1 MLFVWLGEKRK
12 PEDGKQVSIR
22 KSGFLGVSSERRIP
36 GIPAGKD
43 CATKSRQPCAL
54 ESVEFRIEGCQD
66 RLPPALLEALFA
78 LFHMI
83 DVQDLTKQYAG
94 RTAVDRLTFQVE
106 PGQIV
111 GFLGPNGAGKSTT
124 MRILSGYMPP
134 TSGRATVNGHDV
146 FHESIEVRRSIGYMP
161 EMAPLY
167 TDMRVKEYLRFRAE
181 LKGLSGRVMRQRVGE
196 VMDLCTIADV
206 RRRLIG
212 HLSKGFRQRVALA
225 DALLHKPPLLILD
238 EPTNGL
244 DPVQIRQVRDL
255 LRSLKPAHTILLS
268 THILQEVEAV
278 CDRVLMIHHGRIL
291 ANDTPDQLTR
301 GLRAASVVQVELQSK
316 ASDLLAQ
323 LEALPNVRK
332 ANLESEDDGW
342 KVITLR
348 VEARQDVREAV
359 MELAMKQ
366 NWKVRELHRQLPS
379 LEDVFVE
386 LSASDRAK

>member
-1 MLFVWLGEKRK
+1 
-12 PEDGKQVSIR
+12 
-22 KSGFLGVSSERRIP
+22 
-36 GIPAGKD
+36 
-43 CATKSRQPCAL
+43 
-54 ESVEFRIEGCQD
+54 
-66 RLPPALLEALFA
+66 
-78 LFHMI
+78 MI

-146 FHESIEVRRSIGYMP
+146 FHESIAVRKSIGYMP

-167 TDMRVKEYLRFRAE
+167 TDMKVKEYLRFRAE
-181 LKGLSGRVMRQRVGE
+181 LKGLSGREMRQRVGE
-196 VMDLCTIADV
+196 VMELCTITDV

-291 ANDTPDQLTR
+291 ANDTPDRLTR
-301 GLRAASVVQVELQSK
+301 GLRAASVVQVELR
-316 ASDLLAQ
+316 AGGDDVLAKI
-323 LEALPNVRK
+323 EALPNVRK
-332 ANLESEDDGW
+332 AAQDGEEDGW
-342 KVITLR
+342 RLISVR
-348 VEARQDVREAV
+348 VEANQDVREPL
-359 MELAMKQ
+359 MDLALKQ
-366 NWKVRELHRQLPS
+366 SWKIRELHRQLPS
-379 LEDVFVE
+379 LEDVFIE
-386 LSASDRAK
+386 LSAAD

>member
-1 MLFVWLGEKRK
+1 MIKVQNLA
-12 PEDGKQVSIR
+12 
-22 KSGFLGVSSERRIP
+22 KSFGQKKAVDGVSF
-36 GIPAGKD
+36 
-43 CATKSRQPCAL
+43 
-54 ESVEFRIEGCQD
+54 SVERGEV
-66 RLPPALLEALFA
+66 L
-78 LFHMI
+78 
-83 DVQDLTKQYAG
+83 
-94 RTAVDRLTFQVE
+94 
-106 PGQIV
+106 

-124 MRILSGYMPP
+124 MRILSGFMPP

-146 FHESIEVRRSIGYMP
+146 FHESIQVRKSIGYMP

-181 LKGLSGRVMRQRVGE
+181 LKGLSGKAMRHRVGE
-196 VMDLCTIADV
+196 VMDLCTVTDV

-255 LRSLKPAHTILLS
+255 LRNLKPAHTILLS

-291 ANDTPDQLTR
+291 ANDTPENLTR
-301 GLRAASVVQVELQSK
+301 GLRAASVVQIEIQAKGNDILTK
-316 ASDLLAQ
+316 

-332 ANLESEDDGW
+332 ATQDGMVDDW
-342 KVITLR
+342 RLISLR
-348 VEARQDVREAV
+348 VEARQDVREPLMDLV
-359 MELAMKQ
+359 LKQ
-366 NWKVRELHRQLPS
+366 NWKLRELHRQLPS

-386 LSASDRAK
+386 LAAADRAK